1 MRRLD
6 RTISMRNKV
15 ETRLKKCKKGGKT
28 AIFLLVDSENFN
40 STSSVE
46 KMAKEL
52 LKASKTM
59 KDFYPVILVGGS
71 SATDQMGMD
80 RAVRILRRKTKLDS
94 EIPTASMPDII
105 FMLLIFFMVTTVL
118 REYSGLPIS
127 LPKAKRIE
135 KLKSKRHTSHIWVS
149 KDGLISIEDK
159 LYASDGIRHV
169 MYEKRVAD
177 PQLVVSLK
185 ADERAKMGLISSI
198 HTELRKADALKL
210 NYSTKTAVD

>member
-1 MRRLD
+1 M
-6 RTISMRNKV
+6 KV
-15 ETRLKKCKKGGKT
+15 
-28 AIFLLVDSENFN
+28 N
-40 STSSVE
+40 
-46 KMAKEL
+46 
-52 LKASKTM
+52 
-59 KDFYPVILVGGS
+59 
-71 SATDQMGMD
+71 
-80 RAVRILRRKTKLDS
+80 RKTKLET

-135 KLKSKRHTSHIWVS
+135 KLTSKRHTSHIWVS

-177 PQLVVSLK
+177 PQLVISLK
-185 ADERAKMGLISSI
+185 ADERAKMGLISKI
-198 HTELRKADALKL
+198 HGELRKADALKL
-210 NYSTKTAVD
+210 NYSSKTAVD

>member
-1 MRRLD
+1 
-6 RTISMRNKV
+6 
-15 ETRLKKCKKGGKT
+15 
-28 AIFLLVDSENFN
+28 
-40 STSSVE
+40 
-46 KMAKEL
+46 
-52 LKASKTM
+52 M
-59 KDFYPVILVGGS
+59 KIN
-71 SATDQMGMD
+71 
-80 RAVRILRRKTKLDS
+80 RKTKLET

-135 KLKSKRHTSHIWVS
+135 KLTSKRHTSHIWVS

-177 PQLVVSLK
+177 PQLVISLK
-185 ADERAKMGLISSI
+185 ADERAKMGLISAI
-198 HTELRKADALKL
+198 HGELRKADALKL
-210 NYSTKTAVD
+210 NYSSKTAVD

>member
-1 MRRLD
+1 M
-6 RTISMRNKV
+6 KV
-15 ETRLKKCKKGGKT
+15 
-28 AIFLLVDSENFN
+28 N
-40 STSSVE
+40 
-46 KMAKEL
+46 
-52 LKASKTM
+52 
-59 KDFYPVILVGGS
+59 
-71 SATDQMGMD
+71 
-80 RAVRILRRKTKLDS
+80 RKTKLDT

-135 KLKSKRHTSHIWVS
+135 KLTSKRHTSHIWVS

-177 PQLVVSLK
+177 PQLVISLK
-185 ADERAKMGLISSI
+185 ADERAKMGFISAI
-198 HTELRKADALKL
+198 HGELRKADALKL
-210 NYSTKTAVD
+210 NYSSKTAVD